1 MLALSDIP
9 AADCR
14 RLLRSTVFGRLAL
27 ADGAGR
33 IELLTVNYVATEEE
47 FWLRTGPGTVLD
59 RCADGVEVVLQV
71 DQVDLSRG
79 VGWSVVARGSAL
91 RAPAGPLTSTGRPAP
106 GPPPWVRR
114 DVEIWFRVPWHEI
127 TGRRLGPAMRAGHST
142 TGDAHGPD
150 AR

>member
-1 MLALSDIP
+1 MLALLDIP
-9 AADCR
+9 TADCR

-27 ADGAGR
+27 ADGSGR

-59 RCADGVEVVLQV
+59 RYADGVEVVLQV

-79 VGWSVVARGSAL
+79 VGWSVVARGTAR
-91 RAPAGPLTSTGRPAP
+91 RAEAGPLTSTGRRAP

-114 DVEIWFRVPWHEI
+114 DVEVWFRVPWHEI
-127 TGRRLGPAMRAGHST
+127 TGRRLGPATHADHIT
-142 TGDAHGPD
+142 TGDQHDPD